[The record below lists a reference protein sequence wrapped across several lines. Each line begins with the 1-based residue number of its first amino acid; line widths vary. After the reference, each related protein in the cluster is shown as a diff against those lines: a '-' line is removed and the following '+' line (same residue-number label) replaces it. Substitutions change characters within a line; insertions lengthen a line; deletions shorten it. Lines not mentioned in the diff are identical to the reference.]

1 MSNPEK
7 RSLYDQ
13 HGEEGLKEMS
23 SWDSK
28 SSRSAGD
35 IFEEFFGSSV
45 FEFDNMFKS
54 NGPRTYDNK
63 FKGFNDAS
71 SNAPTPMKPP
81 PVENKLP
88 CSLEELYNG
97 STRKMKISRTVVD
110 ANGYEYMTF
119 MFNYLRNQVST
130 KTEQE

>member
-1 MSNPEK
+1 
-7 RSLYDQ
+7 
-13 HGEEGLKEMS
+13 MS

-71 SNAPTPMKPP
+71 SNARTPMKPP